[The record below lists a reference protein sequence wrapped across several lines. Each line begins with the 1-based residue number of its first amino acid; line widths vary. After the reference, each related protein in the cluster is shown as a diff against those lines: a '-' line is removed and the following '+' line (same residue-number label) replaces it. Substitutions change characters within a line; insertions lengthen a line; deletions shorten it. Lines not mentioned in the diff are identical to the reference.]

1 MNKLIV
7 PLLVLFSLSANVEA
21 QYYSFSTDSAYANL
35 PYHYNNLGQ
44 VENKLVSFLDAE
56 QGFGIYARDVVT
68 KSVVKLISVDRAM
81 LNRERLISQYFKTP
95 KGLLIDVFGKLY
107 LSDGTVAGTIF
118 IKDFGETY
126 NSNFAPVLVSRIVNI
141 EQVGNSIFVTRAGE
155 SVFYLESDYTIWRIN
170 LDTGQTNLISDPDT
184 QGLTMITGSALDD
197 SAVAF
202 GYDDSKGY
210 SFWQVDLAKNQ
221 PNYINRFEDDQERN
235 LTVFGKG
242 VQSRTGLVV
251 CRASEGYADSS
262 LWRLS
267 RDGRLTRLAESC
279 NAVFGTSSGDKDKFF
294 VTTND
299 GFWTANGYPGG
310 NVKLLQIG
318 ANSQIDSVC
327 VFDPTVVIS
336 ISSTQPGSLG
346 LSSVTVLD
354 TQSGD
359 RKTMSDVQLI
369 DGCLK
374 NRALLVKRNEG
385 NGLPKQ
391 IFVFDERADNFH
403 DVKRTPTSFS
413 VNSPVEIG
421 KDIFFA
427 SPPLRQLTFKEG
439 SFTSF
444 LPPIVDILTE

>member
-170 LDTGQTNLISDPDT
+170 LDTGQANLISDPDT
-184 QGLTMITGSALDD
+184 QGLAMITGSALSD

-202 GYDDSKGY
+202 GYDESKGY
-210 SFWQVDLAKNQ
+210 SFWRVDLASNQ
-221 PNYINRFEDDQERN
+221 PNYINRFNDDN
-235 LTVFGKG
+235 GGYLADFGKG
-242 VQSRTGLVV
+242 VQTRTGLVV
-251 CRASEGYADSS
+251 CRGYDGDAS

-279 NAVFGTSSGDKDKFF
+279 KAVFGTSNGDKDKFF
-294 VTTND
+294 FTTND
-299 GFWTANGYPGG
+299 GGFWTANGYPGG

-374 NRALLVKRNEG
+374 NRALLVRRKDVF
-385 NGLPKQ
+385 GLPEQ
-391 IFVFDERADNFH
+391 LFVYDERADKFY

-413 VNSPVEIG
+413 VSSPVEIG
-421 KDIFFA
+421 EDLFFS
-427 SPPLRQLTFKEG
+427 SPQLRRLTFKEG
-439 SFTSF
+439 SFMSF